1 MSTFTDLS
9 SAVAKTLASTNK
21 VLIKDPA
28 DELNWGYNTVEEIK
42 DYVLTQ
48 YPNPFQYFRGFQATF
63 GANIQIAEGYF
74 GNYNLPSF
82 VKTFGLFVKGTGNG
96 AFAIPLVKDRIWFGF
111 LVEEIATGDLDYIAD
126 NNAAGSNIPVAWTAL
141 KILHSFYLT
150 NTGAYEEGI
159 KQPYEID
166 VFGVEGVPLPK
177 DYISEVQIVSKGA
190 TSIVLDGVECRD
202 NQNLVNLKTIYQKTI
217 DITGLL
223 DDTQYYIFLS
233 KNSGEEAV
241 FEISTSPTNASTA
254 YDYTRLIGFIET
266 YDFTVSSQYNFWS
279 VLEKWE
285 DENFDIASIAKP
297 NSIETDAPTYEDL
310 FSTGIKVACFS
321 ASSNQFVS
329 GGKEF
334 PHAGQNDSYI
344 VWHAH
349 CYPENTN
356 TGDVVLFVDYAII
369 NEGDVINAAAVTRIT
384 KTFTMGGTA
393 GANETINFAAHT
405 GDLQEGAQIW
415 FKFGRLA
422 TDGADDFTGKLAVR
436 TFGFHYIRDKNGSDL
451 MLTNL

>member
-9 SAVAKTLASTNK
+9 SAVAKTLAATNK
-21 VLIKDPA
+21 VLIKDPT
-28 DELNWGYNTVEEIK
+28 DELNWGFNTVEEIK

-48 YPNPFQYFRGFQATF
+48 YPNPFRYFRGFQATF
-63 GANIQIAEGYF
+63 EANIQIAEGYF

-82 VKTFGLFVKGTGNG
+82 AKTFGLFVKGTENG

-111 LVEEIATGDLDYIAD
+111 LVKEIATGDLDYIAD
-126 NNAAGSNIPVAWTAL
+126 NNAAGSNIPAAWTVL

-177 DYISEVQIVSKGA
+177 DYISEISVNSKSA
-190 TSIVLDGVECRD
+190 TSIVLNAMECRD
-202 NQNLVNLKTIYQKTI
+202 NQNLVNLKTIFQKTI
-217 DITGLL
+217 DISGLL
-223 DDTQYYIFLS
+223 DDTQYYVFMS

-241 FEISTSPTNASTA
+241 FEVSTSPTNATTT

-279 VLEKWE
+279 VFEKWE
-285 DENFDIASIAKP
+285 DENFDISSTAKP
-297 NSIETDAPTYEDL
+297 NSIEADAPAYEDL
-310 FSTGIKVACFS
+310 FSSGIKIATFS
-321 ASSNQFVS
+321 ASATNKVD
-329 GGKEF
+329 GHKEY

-344 VWHAH
+344 MWHAH
-349 CYPENTN
+349 VHPENTN
-356 TGDVVLFVDYAII
+356 TGAVVIFVDVAVT
-369 NEGDVINAAAVTRIT
+369 NEGDVLNAAAVTRIT
-384 KTFTMGGTA
+384 KTHTMGGVA
-393 GANETINFAAHT
+393 GAQETIKFAVYI
-405 GDLQEGAQIW
+405 GDLKEGAQIH
-415 FKFGRLA
+415 FAFGRLGA
-422 TDGADDFTGKLAVR
+422 AGADTFTGKLAVS
-436 TFGFHYIRDKNGSDL
+436 TTGFHYIRDKNGSDL